1 MTELSYCAEQIKDF
15 DNDRYVAA
23 LFADE
28 VVREDLFALY
38 AFNLELSKIRET
50 VSEPMIGRMRLQFW
64 RDAIPRVVAG
74 DPPKHAVAEPLAMA
88 CQRRSLPE
96 SELLALIDARE
107 ADLDDIA
114 PISMAAVEAY
124 AESTS
129 SALIGL
135 AMRIVGVDPS
145 KYSDFVRDSGIA
157 IALVGLVRAIPFQAS
172 SGRVTLP
179 ADLCQVAGLDPTQS
193 HQWPRNPNVSEIT
206 LPMLVTAKR
215 HLEAARKSSHQLPR
229 IVMPAVLPL
238 SLSALYLRALQRYGG
253 DPKTLAERPIGLP
266 RHLTLMWR
274 SMLGRP

>member
-1 MTELSYCAEQIKDF
+1 MTELSYCAEQIKNF

-23 LFADE
+23 LFADK

-74 DPPKHAVAEPLAMA
+74 DPPEHAVAEPLSMA
-88 CQRRSLPE
+88 CQRVSMPE

-114 PISMAAVEAY
+114 PKDMMAVEAY
-124 AESTS
+124 AEGTS

-145 KYSDFVRDSGIA
+145 QHKNFVRDAGIV

-206 LPMLVTAKR
+206 LPMLLTAKR
-215 HLEAARKSSHQLPR
+215 HLKAARKSSRQLPKL
-229 IVMPAVLPL
+229 VMPAVLPL
-238 SLSALYLRALQRYGG
+238 SLSALYLKTLQRYGG
-253 DPKTLAERPIGLP
+253 DPKALAERPIGLP

-274 SMLGRP
+274 SLLGRP

>member
-1 MTELSYCAEQIKDF
+1 MTELSYCAEQIKNF

-23 LFADE
+23 LFADK

-74 DPPKHAVAEPLAMA
+74 DPPKHAVAEPLSMA
-88 CQRRSLPE
+88 CQRVSMPE

-114 PISMAAVEAY
+114 PKDMMAVEAY
-124 AESTS
+124 AEGTS

-145 KYSDFVRDSGIA
+145 QHKNFVRDAGIV

-206 LPMLVTAKR
+206 LPMLLTAKR
-215 HLEAARKSSHQLPR
+215 HLKAARKSSRQLPKL
-229 IVMPAVLPL
+229 VMPAVLPL
-238 SLSALYLRALQRYGG
+238 SLSALYLKALQRYGG
-253 DPKTLAERPIGLP
+253 DPKALAERPIGLP
-266 RHLTLMWR
+266 RHLTLVWR
-274 SMLGRP
+274 SLLGRP

>member
-1 MTELSYCAEQIKDF
+1 MTELSYCAEQIKNF

-23 LFADE
+23 LFADK

-74 DPPKHAVAEPLAMA
+74 DPPKHAVAEPLSMA
-88 CQRRSLPE
+88 CQRVSMPE

-114 PISMAAVEAY
+114 PKDMMAVEAY
-124 AESTS
+124 AEGTS

-145 KYSDFVRDSGIA
+145 QHKNFVRDAGIV

-206 LPMLVTAKR
+206 LPMLLTAKR
-215 HLEAARKSSHQLPR
+215 HLKAARKSSRQLPKL
-229 IVMPAVLPL
+229 VMPAVLPL
-238 SLSALYLRALQRYGG
+238 SLSALYLKTLQRYGG
-253 DPKTLAERPIGLP
+253 DPKALAERPIGLP

-274 SMLGRP
+274 SLLGRP

>member
-1 MTELSYCAEQIKDF
+1 MTELSYCAAQIKDF
-15 DNDRYVAA
+15 DNDRFVTA

-28 VVREDLFALY
+28 TVREDLFALY

-50 VSEPMIGRMRLQFW
+50 VSEPLIGRMRLQFW

-74 DPPKHAVAEPLAMA
+74 DPPKHAVAEPLSIA
-88 CQRRSLPE
+88 CQRADLPE

-114 PISMAAVEAY
+114 PANISDVMSY
-124 AESTS
+124 AERTS
-129 SALIGL
+129 SAVIAL
-135 AMRIVGVDPS
+135 ALRIVGVDPLRH
-145 KYSDFVRDSGIA
+145 KEFIRDAGIA
-157 IALVGLVRAIPFQAS
+157 IALVGLVRAIPYQAS

-179 ADLCQVAGLDPTQS
+179 ADLCQVVGLDPTQS
-193 HQWPRNPNVSEIT
+193 HQWPKNPNVSEIT

-215 HLEAARKSSHQLPR
+215 HLVAARKSSRGLPK
-229 IVMPAVLPL
+229 VAMPAVLPL
-238 SLSALYLRALQRYGG
+238 SLSALYLKALQRYGG
-253 DPKTLAERPIGLP
+253 DPKTLAERPIGMP

>member
-1 MTELSYCAEQIKDF
+1 MTELSYCAQQIKDF
-15 DNDRYVAA
+15 DNDRFVAA
-23 LFADE
+23 LFAPDQ
-28 VVREDLFALY
+28 VREDLFALY

-74 DPPKHAVAEPLAMA
+74 DPPKHAVAEPLSLA
-88 CQRRSLPE
+88 CARASLPE
-96 SELLALIDARE
+96 AELLALIDARE

-114 PISMAAVEAY
+114 PKNMAAVEAY

-129 SALIGL
+129 STVI
-135 AMRIVGVDPS
+135 AMAIRIVGVDPTQHA
-145 KYSDFVRDSGIA
+145 DFVRSAGIA
-157 IALVGLVRAIPFQAS
+157 IALIGLVRSIPFQAS

-179 ADLCQVAGLDPTQS
+179 ADLCEVAGLDPTQS
-193 HQWPRNPNVSEIT
+193 QQWPRNPNVSEIT

-215 HLEAARKSSHQLPR
+215 HLEAARKSSQGLPKAA
-229 IVMPAVLPL
+229 MPAVLPL
-238 SLSALYLRALQRYGG
+238 SLAALYLKALQRYGG

-274 SMLGRP
+274 SILGRP

>member
-1 MTELSYCAEQIKDF
+1 MTKLSYCAEQIKDF

-23 LFADE
+23 LFADK

-74 DPPKHAVAEPLAMA
+74 DPPKHAVAEPLSMA
-88 CQRRSLPE
+88 CQRVSMPE

-114 PISMAAVEAY
+114 PKDMAAVEAY
-124 AESTS
+124 AEGTS

-145 KYSDFVRDSGIA
+145 QHKDFVRDAGIV

-179 ADLCQVAGLDPTQS
+179 ADLCQVAGLDPTRS

-206 LPMLVTAKR
+206 LPMLLTAKR
-215 HLEAARKSSHQLPR
+215 HLEAARKSSRQLPKL
-229 IVMPAVLPL
+229 VMPVVLPL
-238 SLSALYLRALQRYGG
+238 SLSALYLKALQRYGG
-253 DPKTLAERPIGLP
+253 DPKALAERPIGLP

-274 SMLGRP
+274 SLLGRP